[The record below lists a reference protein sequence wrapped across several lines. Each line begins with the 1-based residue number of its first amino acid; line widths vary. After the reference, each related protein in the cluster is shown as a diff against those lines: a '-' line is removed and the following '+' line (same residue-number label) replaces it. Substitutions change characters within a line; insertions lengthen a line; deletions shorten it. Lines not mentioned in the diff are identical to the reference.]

1 MLLIPVFQWLFGLVP
16 DFSVALLSFSYIF
29 MFWLMMIG
37 GYNLSLQPNARE
49 QLMKQVCWL
58 LLIIAS
64 VTSLIAMVQWLGFE
78 SSVYGI
84 MQLKGNRPYANF
96 GQPNNLATF
105 LIIGLMGALFLYEK
119 HKASLWLLIPSS
131 LSILFSDLFNA
142 VTDFLASLYFYL
154 YLLGD

>member
-1 MLLIPVFQWLFGLVP
+1 
-16 DFSVALLSFSYIF
+16 
-29 MFWLMMIG
+29 
-37 GYNLSLQPNARE
+37 
-49 QLMKQVCWL
+49 
-58 LLIIAS
+58 
-64 VTSLIAMVQWLGFE
+64 MVQWLGFE

-131 LSILFSDLFNA
+131 LSILFAICLTQSRTSLLVCIFICIYWMIKQYKNKPRLNLLSYLVGLRYVFFNCGLFIAYYRTSHDNKC
-142 VTDFLASLYFYL
+142 YK
-154 YLLGD
+154 